1 MSSDLQILQAFT
13 KRCGTKVFYADLVT
27 IQFEEGDDSSALED
41 AAPTSP
47 KGSAGPQF
55 GPAKKAYLCVGP
67 SCLCLLA
74 SSMSRRLQVLNGQ
87 IDYAWMEK
95 VAEDSS
101 SRTKFLVVLNIS
113 KVKASVGTFYKGPS
127 QFIVE
132 SDDRDELLKLISTY
146 FVADGLHRLGKFES
160 LPRFQH
166 DLGTSPAPSSIV
178 PPAGYKKASF
188 RGYTF
193 FIRNDFQDVANAAS
207 KAGTGYF
214 SMAASKLLDR
224 SLSWSSSPGDIEF
237 LISVVDPLP
246 LSALRP
252 LGREHVR
259 WVALE
264 CKQSLLKSW
273 NAHVVRNRPYMKKMN
288 LANDVASWS
297 CWEMFIEDTDFTW
310 AVLVLRRQYLPPV
323 LDTTQDFI
331 LALKCRSAKDPER
344 RKNVEACLTREI
356 AFIADSFS
364 PQPHPNLNLDLVQAK
379 LDALLFDDE
388 AFHWIH
394 ERFHL
399 VPIGHSNI
407 YKYVTI
413 FVKGVVK
420 KLYNEHVLNSSECVN
435 EMDQK
440 TDQVCNSLAEA
451 DLEPL
456 SVILKALAHPGEGL
470 PRTNPNPESIHA
482 WQARVACYFAYE
494 MDGVMLGSRI
504 TLATIVEGVHNGRV
518 PQEAAIVFERVLA
531 CLLHLRSEN
540 LRVPWDLKAIPAQ
553 MFGLGLLSP
562 LPEAAGNSDDA
573 EGQEVQCTFND
584 KVMQVLLE
592 TGHLRKVLEDEDAG
606 KGCMSME
613 YAHLLANLLSCG
625 ASSTNLKACVC
636 RLIIADEGVGE
647 KGQSIVL
654 ANGLAKLMQKGSSF
668 LVTYASAAM
677 VNLAQ
682 SHEVVRSHLIH
693 HDLVPI
699 CILNVRRKDTD
710 LMLYSLMLFVQLT
723 KRSNH
728 REALDKYG
736 VLQMCFEVLEAI
748 HKQMD
753 HRWRVI
759 AELCVV
765 LGQLF
770 CDQEATGLATQ
781 PESKVSANLLFLLDE
796 SLTVTKGLAESNVK
810 AASKVLFTLHQL
822 CGSEQLRSQICERNT
837 LKKLLEVV
845 ADKENF
851 QHEEL
856 LRNALLFFLAMSP
869 SRTCSAKLR
878 EFGWGRVYDVLITSP
893 LALSEDAVRERIQM
907 IQNTIKSSAQ

>member
-27 IQFEEGDDSSALED
+27 IQRQMTLQHWKMQHPHLQKDL
-41 AAPTSP
+41 
-47 KGSAGPQF
+47 QF

-188 RGYTF
+188 RSYTF

-310 AVLVLRRQYLPPV
+310 AVIVLRRQYLPP
-323 LDTTQDFI
+323 DFI

-344 RKNVEACLTREI
+344 RKNVEA
-356 AFIADSFS
+356 SFVA
-364 PQPHPNLNLDLVQAK
+364 P
-379 LDALLFDDE
+379 
-388 AFHWIH
+388 
-394 ERFHL
+394 
-399 VPIGHSNI
+399 
-407 YKYVTI
+407 
-413 FVKGVVK
+413 
-420 KLYNEHVLNSSECVN
+420 
-435 EMDQK
+435 
-440 TDQVCNSLAEA
+440 
-451 DLEPL
+451 
-456 SVILKALAHPGEGL
+456 GL
-470 PRTNPNPESIHA
+470 PNKGN
-482 WQARVACYFAYE
+482 
-494 MDGVMLGSRI
+494 
-504 TLATIVEGVHNGRV
+504 
-518 PQEAAIVFERVLA
+518 
-531 CLLHLRSEN
+531 CLH
-540 LRVPWDLKAIPAQ
+540 
-553 MFGLGLLSP
+553 
-562 LPEAAGNSDDA
+562 
-573 EGQEVQCTFND
+573 
-584 KVMQVLLE
+584 
-592 TGHLRKVLEDEDAG
+592 
-606 KGCMSME
+606 
-613 YAHLLANLLSCG
+613 
-625 ASSTNLKACVC
+625 C
-636 RLIIADEGVGE
+636 R
-647 KGQSIVL
+647 
-654 ANGLAKLMQKGSSF
+654 
-668 LVTYASAAM
+668 
-677 VNLAQ
+677 
-682 SHEVVRSHLIH
+682 
-693 HDLVPI
+693 
-699 CILNVRRKDTD
+699 
-710 LMLYSLMLFVQLT
+710 QL
-723 KRSNH
+723 
-728 REALDKYG
+728 
-736 VLQMCFEVLEAI
+736 
-748 HKQMD
+748 
-753 HRWRVI
+753 
-759 AELCVV
+759 
-765 LGQLF
+765 
-770 CDQEATGLATQ
+770 
-781 PESKVSANLLFLLDE
+781 
-796 SLTVTKGLAESNVK
+796 
-810 AASKVLFTLHQL
+810 
-822 CGSEQLRSQICERNT
+822 
-837 LKKLLEVV
+837 
-845 ADKENF
+845 
-851 QHEEL
+851 
-856 LRNALLFFLAMSP
+856 
-869 SRTCSAKLR
+869 
-878 EFGWGRVYDVLITSP
+878 
-893 LALSEDAVRERIQM
+893 
-907 IQNTIKSSAQ
+907 